1 MEITLIILAITGF
14 SISICY
20 GNTCYFQKTLYRWGT
35 TKVGWWGRKN
45 VRRVY
50 YSTGSRCCTGYN
62 GPSCRTP
69 ICNPPCIGGTC
80 VSPNRCQCD
89 NAHTGSTCQTV
100 LCSHLKPCFP
110 GHCTYPHN
118 CRCQSGFT
126 GTTCLTLQASQT
138 PYLLRTST
146 YLVNQERTSGKVF
159 ARFLSDSTAPN
170 TGYTDRIWL
179 MKHDFNIINIYF
191 ESMYNYPL
199 LEENGNYI
207 ENYGFGIVDGR
218 ARLTLTKIQQQGSST
233 SYRQQKN
240 YTCPHNPNTAK
251 PQEGVFKCNI
261 TDTDFDWLLENGDI
275 MVATVSTQSGGFRD
289 IRSLDTLSHY
299 QTDIYESQ
307 TATKQMQFMFDHHP
321 PDHCMETK
329 TCSRQP
335 LLISND
341 ISKGPVT
348 ISWDGWNDTL
358 SGIHIY
364 TVQVYPLKPDR
375 TGDLTEV
382 NPTSPIYYLTNLT
395 NTSNPTYLPPSPGM
409 YSVLL
414 EVGDKA
420 NNTKYSRRTLLFD
433 NESNVTMTANPIT
446 VEGAVGPANSIWID
460 NLDRQVVINWQGVF
474 ENKNHK
480 KLNLLNT
487 IATFKPQTIMHF
499 RHKNVSSVLDDHEG
513 KRTLKKIANKNG
525 ITKVQI
531 THNLKG
537 HGGLRP
543 WTNVAGFLDEKATLN
558 ISRLDGETIQISV
571 KAFDVM
577 GNSATQS
584 IFMNV
589 DSTLPHMEEPKLDP
603 NVKNGSFP
611 FSSGVRFLAYDGQS
625 GITMFKWKIKTNDSE
640 EIFHE
645 GQSQGNRTER
655 KPSKL
660 EGECS
665 PAGGCFYYLHQFE
678 INNCWLM
685 VPKDKLET
693 QVIDIHIDVFN
704 LAMLYSSVRL
714 QIKHLPSFDGIEEY
728 YGPMD
733 LVVSGKTSSSANFQ
747 WHQGPSCY
755 DRTDILLMYN
765 ESGQTRT
772 MHVHKDSE
780 YYTLG
785 NLDPE
790 TTYTAKFV
798 VEYGNEKSDPV
809 QITFM
814 TGEYEGLSAGVISA
828 ITIVMLILVGLLI
841 AGIVLWR
848 TGKLNRYKE
857 SIYGPIQR
865 RITRR
870 RRSNTYTNSREVN
883 KHQERKSF
891 ANLAYSDV
899 GDEDVYMYGQM
910 VFNENQ
916 PWEVHHAEVSLVEK
930 MISGRFAD
938 VFKASQNSKRN
949 KRKIVVAKVLKESH
963 TEIDEL
969 VMNAK
974 INFFATKVGSHTN
987 VIQFLG
993 AIIDNKPLGPF
1004 MLLEL
1009 CETGVMRTWLQNHRT
1024 NVTDSVVDTLY
1035 RMTFDI
1041 AKGMDLL
1048 ASKQIIH
1055 RHLAARNILLTS
1067 SLEAKVAGFGPTKES
1082 EQQDADTGREKVP
1095 IKWMAPECMTSLKDA
1110 TMQSDVWS
1118 YAIVI
1123 WEIFSLGDTP
1133 YPGIRSM
1140 DVATKVTNGYRMSRP
1155 EYCADMHYELMK
1167 KCWQDNQSSRPK
1179 FSAIVQEISSTFSS
1193 SQGDY
1198 YYYAAQ

>member
-1 MEITLIILAITGF
+1 MEPRFVFTLLVACFITDT
-14 SISICY
+14 CQ
-20 GNTCYFQKTLYRWGT
+20 GNTCYFQKTLYKWGS
-35 TKVGWWGRKN
+35 TKVGWWGRKS

-50 YSTGSRCCTGYN
+50 YSQGSRCCTGYT

-100 LCSHLKPCFP
+100 VCSHLKPCFP
-110 GHCTYPHN
+110 GVCTYPHN

-138 PYLLRTST
+138 PHLLRTST

-170 TGYTDRIWL
+170 TSYTDTIWL

-191 ESMYNYPL
+191 ESMYNHPL

-207 ENYGFGIVDGR
+207 ENSSFGIVDGR
-218 ARLTLTKIQQQGSST
+218 ARLTLTKIQHQGSST
-233 SYRQQKN
+233 SYSHQKN

-275 MVATVSTQSGGFRD
+275 MVATVSTQSGGFRAL
-289 IRSLDTLSHY
+289 RFLDTHY
-299 QTDIYESQ
+299 RNDLYKTQ
-307 TATKQMQFMFDHHP
+307 TATKHMQFMFDYHP
-321 PDHCMETK
+321 PYHCLETK
-329 TCSRQP
+329 TCSRQQQP

-358 SGIHIY
+358 SGVHIY

-382 NPTSPIYYLTNLT
+382 NPSSPIYYLTNLT
-395 NTSNPTYLPPSPGM
+395 ITSNLTYLPPSSGM

-446 VEGAVGPANSIWID
+446 VEGAVGNTNSSWID
-460 NLDRQVVINWQGVF
+460 NLDELVVVNWHGHF
-474 ENKNHK
+474 ENKIHEDFH
-480 KLNLLNT
+480 LLNAV
-487 IATFKPQTIMHF
+487 ATFKPQTIMHF

-543 WTNVAGFLDEKATLN
+543 WTNAAGFLTEKATLN
-558 ISRLDGETIQISV
+558 ISRLDGDTIQISV

-589 DSTLPHMEEPKLDP
+589 DSTSPHVEKPTLNS
-603 NVKNGSFP
+603 NVKNGTFP
-611 FSSGVRFLAYDGQS
+611 FSSGVQFLAYDGQS
-625 GITMFKWKIKTNDSE
+625 GITMFKWKIKPNDSD

-645 GQSQGNRTER
+645 GQSEGNITGNR
-655 KPSKL
+655 PSKQ

-665 PAGGCFYYLHQFE
+665 SAGGCFYYLHQFE

-704 LAMLYSSVRL
+704 LAMLNSSVSL
-714 QIKHLPSFDGIEEY
+714 QINHLPLFDGIEEY
-728 YGPMD
+728 YGPTD
-733 LVVSGKTSSSANFQ
+733 LIVSGTTSSSVNFQ
-747 WHQGPSCY
+747 WHLGPSCY
-755 DRTDILLMYN
+755 VRTDILLMYN
-765 ESGQTRT
+765 VSGQTRE
-772 MHVHKDSE
+772 MHVQKDSE

-790 TTYTAKFV
+790 TAYTAHFV
-798 VEYGNEKSDPV
+798 VEYGDEKSDPV
-809 QITFM
+809 HITFT
-814 TGEYEGLSAGVISA
+814 TGEREGLSVGIIAAISVVI
-828 ITIVMLILVGLLI
+828 VILVSLLI

-848 TGKLNRYKE
+848 TGRLSRYKE
-857 SIYGPIQR
+857 SIYGHIQR
-865 RITRR
+865 RTIKH
-870 RRSNTYTNSREVN
+870 RRSNSYSDSKNVN
-883 KHQERKSF
+883 QVKERKSF

-899 GDEDVYMYGQM
+899 GDDDVYLYGQM
-910 VFNENQ
+910 VFNEDQ
-916 PWEVHHAEVSLVEK
+916 AWEVHHDQISLVEK
-930 MISGRFAD
+930 MNIGRFAD
-938 VFKASQNSKRN
+938 IFKASQNSKKN
-949 KRKIVVAKVLKESH
+949 NRKILVAKVLKESH
-963 TEIDEL
+963 TEIDEM
-969 VMNAK
+969 VMTAK
-974 INFFATKVGSHTN
+974 INFFATKIGSHPN
-987 VIQFLG
+987 VIKFAG
-993 AIIDNKPLGPF
+993 AVLDNKPLGPF

-1009 CETGVMRTWLQNHRT
+1009 CEAGVMRTWLQNQRT
-1024 NVTDSVVDTLY
+1024 KITDSVVDTLY

-1041 AKGMDLL
+1041 ARGMDYL
-1048 ASKQIIH
+1048 ASKKIIH

-1067 SLEAKVAGFGPTKES
+1067 SLEAKVAGFGPTKET
-1082 EQQDADTGREKVP
+1082 EQQDGDNGKGKVA
-1095 IKWMAPECMTSLKDA
+1095 IKWMAPECMTSVKDA
-1110 TMQSDVWS
+1110 TMPSDVWS
-1118 YAIVI
+1118 YGIVM
-1123 WEIFSLGDTP
+1123 WEIFSLGETP

-1140 DVATKVTNGYRMSRP
+1140 EVATKVSNGYRMSRP
-1155 EYCADMHYELMK
+1155 EYCADMHYDLMK
-1167 KCWQDNQSSRPK
+1167 KCWNRKLSSRPT
-1179 FSAIVQEISSTFSS
+1179 FSAIVQEISNTFSS
-1193 SQGDY
+1193 SPDDY
-1198 YYYAAQ
+1198 YYTT

>member
-1 MEITLIILAITGF
+1 
-14 SISICY
+14 
-20 GNTCYFQKTLYRWGT
+20 
-35 TKVGWWGRKN
+35 
-45 VRRVY
+45 
-50 YSTGSRCCTGYN
+50 
-62 GPSCRTP
+62 
-69 ICNPPCIGGTC
+69 
-80 VSPNRCQCD
+80 
-89 NAHTGSTCQTV
+89 
-100 LCSHLKPCFP
+100 
-110 GHCTYPHN
+110 
-118 CRCQSGFT
+118 
-126 GTTCLTLQASQT
+126 
-138 PYLLRTST
+138 
-146 YLVNQERTSGKVF
+146 
-159 ARFLSDSTAPN
+159 
-170 TGYTDRIWL
+170 
-179 MKHDFNIINIYF
+179 
-191 ESMYNYPL
+191 
-199 LEENGNYI
+199 
-207 ENYGFGIVDGR
+207 
-218 ARLTLTKIQQQGSST
+218 
-233 SYRQQKN
+233 
-240 YTCPHNPNTAK
+240 
-251 PQEGVFKCNI
+251 
-261 TDTDFDWLLENGDI
+261 
-275 MVATVSTQSGGFRD
+275 MVATVSTKSGGFRG

-299 QTDIYESQ
+299 RNDFYETQ
-307 TATKQMQFMFDHHP
+307 TATKHMQFMFDYHP
-321 PDHCMETK
+321 PYHCMETK

-335 LLISND
+335 LLIRND
-341 ISKGPVT
+341 IS
-348 ISWDGWNDTL
+348 
-358 SGIHIY
+358 
-364 TVQVYPLKPDR
+364 
-375 TGDLTEV
+375 
-382 NPTSPIYYLTNLT
+382 
-395 NTSNPTYLPPSPGM
+395 
-409 YSVLL
+409 
-414 EVGDKA
+414 
-420 NNTKYSRRTLLFD
+420 
-433 NESNVTMTANPIT
+433 
-446 VEGAVGPANSIWID
+446 
-460 NLDRQVVINWQGVF
+460 
-474 ENKNHK
+474 
-480 KLNLLNT
+480 
-487 IATFKPQTIMHF
+487 
-499 RHKNVSSVLDDHEG
+499 KNVSSVLDDHEG

-577 GNSATQS
+577 GNS
-584 IFMNV
+584 
-589 DSTLPHMEEPKLDP
+589 
-603 NVKNGSFP
+603 
-611 FSSGVRFLAYDGQS
+611 
-625 GITMFKWKIKTNDSE
+625 
-640 EIFHE
+640 
-645 GQSQGNRTER
+645 
-655 KPSKL
+655 
-660 EGECS
+660 
-665 PAGGCFYYLHQFE
+665 CFYYLHQFA

-704 LAMLYSSVRL
+704 LAMLNATVHMVARHYCTETIYLICINS
-714 QIKHLPSFDGIEEY
+714 D

-765 ESGQTRT
+765 VSGQSRT

-790 TTYTAKFV
+790 TTYTAQFV
-798 VEYGNEKSDPV
+798 VEYGDEKSDPV
-809 QITFM
+809 KITF
-814 TGEYEGLSAGVISA
+814 TTAGTLFCSV
-828 ITIVMLILVGLLI
+828 
-841 AGIVLWR
+841 
-848 TGKLNRYKE
+848 
-857 SIYGPIQR
+857 
-865 RITRR
+865 
-870 RRSNTYTNSREVN
+870 
-883 KHQERKSF
+883 
-891 ANLAYSDV
+891 
-899 GDEDVYMYGQM
+899 
-910 VFNENQ
+910 
-916 PWEVHHAEVSLVEK
+916 
-930 MISGRFAD
+930 
-938 VFKASQNSKRN
+938 
-949 KRKIVVAKVLKESH
+949 
-963 TEIDEL
+963 
-969 VMNAK
+969 
-974 INFFATKVGSHTN
+974 
-987 VIQFLG
+987 
-993 AIIDNKPLGPF
+993 GPF

-1041 AKGMDLL
+1041 AKGMDFL